1 MKILVTGAAGQL
13 GSEVLEQLLERGHAA
28 VGVDAAD
35 FDLTDFAKTKTAVTR
50 LHPEAVIHCAAYT
63 AVDKAQSQ
71 PALCAAVNHHGS
83 DHLAQAAAA
92 VGAKMLYVS
101 TDYVFGGDGEAP
113 CETDDP
119 KHPVNVYG
127 ETKLLGEQ
135 AVKAR
140 CPRSFIVRTSW
151 VFGRNGSNFVKTI
164 LRLCGEKE
172 RIPVVC
178 DQIGSPTYTRD
189 LAALICDM
197 VVTDRFGEYHATN
210 EGYCSWSEFA
220 REIVRQS
227 GQDTEIL
234 DITTAVYGAPAP
246 RPLNSRLSKAS
257 LDTAGFSRLPAWQ
270 DALARY
276 LKESS
281 ETS

>member
-1 MKILVTGAAGQL
+1 MDILVTGAAGQL
-13 GSEVLEQLLERGHAA
+13 GTDVLDEVLARGHTAT
-28 VGVDAAD
+28 GVDLAD
-35 FDLTDFAKTKTAVTR
+35 FDLTDFEQTLAYVKSVSPAAIV
-50 LHPEAVIHCAAYT
+50 HCAAYT
-63 AVDKAQSQ
+63 AVDKAQAQ
-71 PALCAAVNHHGS
+71 PALCAVVNHHGS
-83 DHLAQAAAA
+83 DCLAQAAAA

-101 TDYVFGGDGEAP
+101 TDYVFGGGGETP
-113 CETDDP
+113 YETDAP

-135 AVKAR
+135 AVKTR

-151 VFGRNGSNFVKTI
+151 VFGHNGNNFVKTI

-172 RIPVVC
+172 CIPVVG

-189 LAALICDM
+189 LAALLCDM
-197 VVTDRFGEYHATN
+197 IVTDRFGDYHATN
-210 EGYCSWSEFA
+210 EGFCSWSEFA

-227 GQDTEIL
+227 GRDTEIS
-234 DITTAVYGAPAP
+234 DITTAAYGAPAP

-257 LDTAGFSRLPAWQ
+257 LDAAGFSRLPPWQ

-276 LKESS
+276 LKDLAEK
-281 ETS
+281 